1 MSSRRDFLSV
11 AWAAAGAGAA
21 VAGVA
26 AVGKALS
33 GSPDESRS
41 VELSAGLLKRAEA
54 EGGLVHEGL
63 FVHGPATAPVVL
75 DLTCTHLR
83 CRVAPIE
90 GGGFSCPCH
99 GSRFALDGTVLPI
112 LKDEQGVA
120 QVSLPVGRSRLEV
133 DWELANAAA
142 LWLRPPVPSFAAPV
156 GTLWHR
162 IYPGEGRT
170 VIKSGGLDGSPRV
183 ALWPSLGACLA
194 LAFVLIWL
202 TRWGRTPLSST
213 ALTAVALSGFAIL
226 HPTAALPLVAWLGV
240 GRVLSRI
247 KSPRPNARIVL
258 ELFVWAALAVLT
270 VSLIFATLQHAL
282 FERDPMEVES
292 FVQGGAVPA
301 AAVVGEAVAAF
312 EIARAFVS
320 RFSGATVLEIAQH
333 FQSYRK
339 ELKKKFGLH

>member
-99 GSRFALDGTVLPI
+99 GSRYDAGGRPWSGPAPKPLARPRLSPSG
-112 LKDEQGVA
+112 QG
-120 QVSLPVGRSRLEV
+120 
-133 DWELANAAA
+133 
-142 LWLRPPVPSFAAPV
+142 
-156 GTLWHR
+156 
-162 IYPGEGRT
+162 
-170 VIKSGGLDGSPRV
+170 
-183 ALWPSLGACLA
+183 
-194 LAFVLIWL
+194 
-202 TRWGRTPLSST
+202 
-213 ALTAVALSGFAIL
+213 
-226 HPTAALPLVAWLGV
+226 LVARL
-240 GRVLSRI
+240 
-247 KSPRPNARIVL
+247 
-258 ELFVWAALAVLT
+258 
-270 VSLIFATLQHAL
+270 
-282 FERDPMEVES
+282 
-292 FVQGGAVPA
+292 
-301 AAVVGEAVAAF
+301 
-312 EIARAFVS
+312 
-320 RFSGATVLEIAQH
+320 
-333 FQSYRK
+333 
-339 ELKKKFGLH
+339 